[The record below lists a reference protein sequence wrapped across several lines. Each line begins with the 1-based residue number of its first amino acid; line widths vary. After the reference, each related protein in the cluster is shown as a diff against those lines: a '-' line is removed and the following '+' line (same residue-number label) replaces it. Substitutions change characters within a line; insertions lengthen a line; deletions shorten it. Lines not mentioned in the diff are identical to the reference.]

1 MAKQK
6 KRRATPLIFNDEPI
20 GPSEAA
26 YFQFEAYADTLA
38 RLIAAKTTRTPL
50 TVGVFGEW
58 GTGKTTLLQ
67 AIKARLDE
75 TKALEHKGAS
85 ISFGDILTVGVEK
98 APAAAGQE
106 ELPISFLDPAEYD
119 AYRRCRTVWFN
130 AWKYAHEKEIM
141 VALVEAIL
149 RRMRDEGF
157 IHELYASLTE
167 PTRPH
172 LRVAEAALSVLS
184 QLLSLGQ
191 IEVDLSKFQVESQ
204 FRENLPFLDEFQR
217 VFDQLLLWYLRRKV
231 GGRLNLAEATS
242 EERLQLDQEGVLVVF
257 IDDLDRCLPAK
268 TVQVLE
274 AIKLMVG
281 RPGTVFVLG
290 ASERVVQEAIRVH
303 YKEQEKTIGADHQ
316 QYLEKLIQ
324 VHFDLPPIRKEDV
337 RQFVEGLHQGQK
349 LDETLREN
357 LPLIAVGVPTNP
369 RRIKTFINYVEL
381 EWALLVNSGQSER
394 LDRAVL
400 TRWLVLDAAERSFT
414 DYVRQL
420 PLKERPEFVR
430 HARRLAL
437 GEPVETSAQYE
448 RWPKERYPRLW
459 NVLKQERFTFDVGPE
474 VLDLLIHL
482 SAPPVEAPPEAKA
495 PPAEAEAPRPRR
507 ERVEKVAARPELAE
521 GLMPA
526 WVEVPAG
533 PFLMGSRDDNP
544 LASDSEKPQHEQPMS
559 YAYRIGRYPV
569 TNAEFARF
577 VEAKGYENR
586 DFWTEAGWEW
596 KGDTAGPK
604 RYGGEFDKPDHPV
617 VGVSWYEAVAYCH
630 WLAQTLRA
638 SGELAE
644 DEMIRLPTE
653 AEWEKAAR
661 GEHGREWPWGDEFD
675 PAKANTMEGGPRHT
689 TPVGQ
694 YSPDGDSPYG
704 CADVAGN
711 VWEWCSTRWVD
722 NYQVYERKADQDPE
736 GGASRVVR
744 GGSWNSD
751 QRCARCACRGWG
763 YPSYRLDFIGFR
775 VVGASGSP
783 AS

>member
-1 MAKQK
+1 MANPK
-6 KRRATPLIFNDEPI
+6 KRRATPLIFNDEPVRL
-20 GPSEAA
+20 GEKA

-58 GTGKTTLLQ
+58 GTGKTTLLR
-67 AIKARLDE
+67 AIQARLDE
-75 TKALEHKGAS
+75 TKVLGQKKAS
-85 ISFGDILTVGVEK
+85 
-98 APAAAGQE
+98 
-106 ELPISFLDPAEYD
+106 ISFLDPAEHE

-130 AWKYAHEKEIM
+130 AWKYGHEKEIL

-149 RRMRDEGF
+149 HQMRDDGF
-157 IHELYASLTE
+157 IHELYAALAE

-231 GGRLNLAEATS
+231 NGRPNLAETMP
-242 EERLQLDQEGVLVVF
+242 EERLELDQEGVLAVF

-290 ASERVVQEAIRVH
+290 ASERLVQDAIRAH
-303 YKEQEKTIGADHQ
+303 YQEQEKTVGTDHQ
-316 QYLEKLIQ
+316 RYLEKLIQ
-324 VHFDLPPIRKEDV
+324 VRFELPPIREADV
-337 RQFVEGLHQGQK
+337 QQFVKGLHQHHN
-349 LDETLREN
+349 LDETLLEN

-381 EWALLVNSGQSER
+381 QWALLVNSEQAEE

-400 TRWLVLDAAERSFT
+400 TRWLVLDAAERFLGEPSLS

-420 PLKERPEFVR
+420 PFTERPEFVDS
-430 HARRLAL
+430 ARRLAL
-437 GEPVETSAQYE
+437 GEKIETPAQYE

-459 NVLKQERFTFDVGPE
+459 NVLKQESFAFDVKPE

-482 SAPPVEAPPEAKA
+482 SAPPVQAPPKAPPAPPEAA
-495 PPAEAEAPRPRR
+495 RPPR
-507 ERVEKVAARPELAE
+507 ERAEKAGMRPELAE
-521 GLMPA
+521 RLVPA

-533 PFLMGSRDDNP
+533 PFLMGSREDNA
-544 LASDSEKPQHEQPMS
+544 LARDNEKLQFSVELPV
-559 YAYRIGRYPV
+559 YRIGRYPV

-577 VEAKGYENR
+577 VEAKGYESK
-586 DFWTEAGWEW
+586 DFWTAAGWQW
-596 KGDTAGPK
+596 KADKNEPE
-604 RYGGEFDKPDHPV
+604 RYGGEFDPPDHPV
-617 VGVSWYEAVAYCH
+617 VGVSWYEAVAYSN
-630 WLAQTLRA
+630 WLTQALRA
-638 SGELAE
+638 KGELGE
-644 DEMIRLPTE
+644 DEIIRLPTE

-661 GEHGREWPWGDEFD
+661 GEHGREWPWGDDFD
-675 PAKANTMEGGPRHT
+675 PAKANTAEEGPAHT
-689 TPVGQ
+689 TSVGQ
-694 YSPDGDSPYG
+694 YSPAGDSPYG
-704 CADVAGN
+704 CADMSGN
-711 VWEWCSTRWVD
+711 VWEWCSTKWVESYKD
-722 NYQVYERKADQDPE
+722 YDKGAEDREKLEADDP
-736 GGASRVVR
+736 RVVR
-744 GGSWNSD
+744 GGSWLD
-751 QRCARCACRGWG
+751 DRRYARCAYRYWS
-763 YPSYRLDFIGFR
+763 YPDLRFGSFGFR

-783 AS
+783 